1 LQALAWTTRPR
12 RPGDAGNSLYN
23 VEAEVAVT
31 SAQVDDMPSTT
42 DALGT
47 SQRLAIA
54 GAGFF
59 TAASGVMA
67 AASAPDVARFIV
79 SACALAFL
87 AALVG
92 GSIEQIGERLG
103 PGPTGLLQSS
113 IGNLPELLVA
123 IFALRSGLTTV
134 VQAALVGSVLGTLLL
149 VLGAAFLS
157 GGLRHGDQS
166 FRPEAPRMLVT
177 LLTLAVGAALV
188 PTLAARLDTPAVH
201 HTAALSDVTAVV
213 LLLVYIASIPFWLRG
228 GPGQLQAHAKVTVPS
243 GGTGPV
249 VATDAGSL
257 PRSVTGPSTGCW
269 SLRMAITMLAVAGVA
284 SGFVSDWFV
293 SSLIPATRSLGISPV
308 FTGLVIV
315 ALASNA
321 VENAAGIR
329 FAWKARPD
337 LAISTILNSP
347 LQITLFLIPVLV
359 LVSPVIGPAHL
370 TLVFPPLLVAALA
383 VGVVVV
389 GVVVYDGEYSWLE
402 GVALIAL
409 YVIVAT
415 AFWWG

>member
-1 LQALAWTTRPR
+1 
-12 RPGDAGNSLYN
+12 
-23 VEAEVAVT
+23 
-31 SAQVDDMPSTT
+31 MPSTT

-54 GAGFF
+54 GAGIF
-59 TAASGVMA
+59 TAASGLMA

-201 HTAALSDVTAVV
+201 HVAALSDVTAVV

-228 GPGQLQAHAKVTVPS
+228 GPGQLQTHAKATVPS
-243 GGTGPV
+243 GDTGPI
-249 VATDAGSL
+249 VATEAGSL
-257 PRSVTGPSTGCW
+257 PGSFTGPSAGCW
-269 SLRMAITMLAVAGVA
+269 SLRMAITILAVAGVA

-293 SSLIPATRSLGISPV
+293 SSLIPATHSLGISPV

-389 GVVVYDGEYSWLE
+389 GVVVYDGEYSWME
-402 GVALIAL
+402 GVALVAL

>member
-1 LQALAWTTRPR
+1 
-12 RPGDAGNSLYN
+12 
-23 VEAEVAVT
+23 
-31 SAQVDDMPSTT
+31 MPSTT

-54 GAGFF
+54 GAGTF
-59 TAASGVMA
+59 TAASGVMT

-92 GSIEQIGERLG
+92 ASIEQIGERLG

-201 HTAALSDVTAVV
+201 HTTALSDVTAVV

-228 GPGQLQAHAKVTVPS
+228 GPGQLQAQAKPEPT
-243 GGTGPV
+243 
-249 VATDAGSL
+249 A
-257 PRSVTGPSTGCW
+257 GCW
-269 SLRMAITMLAVAGVA
+269 SLGVAITVLALAGVA

-315 ALASNA
+315 AIASNA

-359 LVSPVIGPAHL
+359 LVSPLIGPAHL
-370 TLVFPPLLVAALA
+370 TLVFPPLLIAALA
-383 VGVVVV
+383 LGVVVV

>member
-1 LQALAWTTRPR
+1 MAP
-12 RPGDAGNSLYN
+12 D
-23 VEAEVAVT
+23 VAVT

-54 GAGFF
+54 GAGIF
-59 TAASGVMA
+59 TAASGVMD

-92 GSIEQIGERLG
+92 ESIEQIGERLD

-157 GGLRHGDQS
+157 GGLRHGDQM

-201 HTAALSDVTAVV
+201 HTAALSDVTAVI
-213 LLLVYIASIPFWLRG
+213 LLLVYVASIPFWLRG
-228 GPGQLQAHAKVTVPS
+228 GPDQYQPS
-243 GGTGPV
+243 AETSAPQIATATA
-249 VATDAGSL
+249 VATAVATPAEAAERRALARSAMQTAAG
-257 PRSVTGPSTGCW
+257 GW
-269 SLRMAITMLAVAGVA
+269 SLSTAIAVLAAAGVA

-315 ALASNA
+315 AIASNA

-337 LAISTILNSP
+337 LAVSTILNSP
-347 LQITLFLIPVLV
+347 LQITLFLMPVLV
-359 LVSPVIGPAHL
+359 LVSPIIGPAHL

-383 VGVVVV
+383 LGVVVV

-409 YVIVAT
+409 YVIIAT

>member
-1 LQALAWTTRPR
+1 VAP
-12 RPGDAGNSLYN
+12 D
-23 VEAEVAVT
+23 VAVT

-54 GAGFF
+54 GAGIF
-59 TAASGVMA
+59 TAASGVMD

-92 GSIEQIGERLG
+92 ESIEQIGERLG

-123 IFALRSGLTTV
+123 IFALRSGLTKV

-157 GGLRHGDQS
+157 GGLRHGDQL

-201 HTAALSDVTAVV
+201 HTAALSDVTAVI
-213 LLLVYIASIPFWLRG
+213 LLIVYVASIPFWLRG
-228 GPGQLQAHAKVTVPS
+228 GPDQYQTSAETSAPKGAAAPAQAPAAVGERRPLTRS
-243 GGTGPV
+243 
-249 VATDAGSL
+249 ATQTTARG
-257 PRSVTGPSTGCW
+257 W
-269 SLRMAITMLAVAGVA
+269 SLSTAVALLAAAGVA

-315 ALASNA
+315 AIASNA

-337 LAISTILNSP
+337 LAVSTILNSP
-347 LQITLFLIPVLV
+347 LQITLFLMPVLV
-359 LVSPVIGPAHL
+359 LVSPIIGPAHL

-383 VGVVVV
+383 LGVVVV

-409 YVIVAT
+409 YVIIAT

>member
-1 LQALAWTTRPR
+1 
-12 RPGDAGNSLYN
+12 
-23 VEAEVAVT
+23 
-31 SAQVDDMPSTT
+31 MPSTT

-54 GAGFF
+54 GAGIF
-59 TAASGVMA
+59 TVASGVMA
-67 AASAPDVARFIV
+67 AASAPDVVRFTV
-79 SACALAFL
+79 SACALGFL

-92 GSIEQIGERLG
+92 QSIEQIGERLG

-149 VLGAAFLS
+149 VLGAAFLT
-157 GGLRHGDQS
+157 GGARHGDQL

-177 LLTLAVGAALV
+177 LLTLAVGATLV

-201 HTAALSDVTAVV
+201 HTAALSDVTAAV
-213 LLLVYIASIPFWLRG
+213 LLLVYVASIPFWLRG
-228 GPGQLQAHAKVTVPS
+228 GPDQSQTYAKTSAPQS
-243 GGTGPV
+243 GAGPP
-249 VATDAGSL
+249 VATEGRPLTGSLTGSPPGSLTGSLTGSL
-257 PRSVTGPSTGCW
+257 PSSLTGPSAGGR
-269 SLRMAITMLAVAGVA
+269 SLGLAITVLAVAGVA

-293 SSLIPATRSLGISPV
+293 SSLIPATHSLGISPV

-315 ALASNA
+315 AIASNA

-337 LAISTILNSP
+337 LAISTILSSP
-347 LQITLFLIPVLV
+347 LQITLFLTPVLV
-359 LVSPVIGPAHL
+359 LVSPLIGPAHL

-383 VGVVVV
+383 VAVVVV
-389 GVVVYDGEYSWLE
+389 GVVIYDGEYSWLE

-415 AFWWG
+415 ALWWG

>member
-1 LQALAWTTRPR
+1 
-12 RPGDAGNSLYN
+12 
-23 VEAEVAVT
+23 
-31 SAQVDDMPSTT
+31 MPSTT

-54 GAGFF
+54 GAGIF
-59 TAASGVMA
+59 TAASGLMA

-92 GSIEQIGERLG
+92 QSIEQIGERLG

-134 VQAALVGSVLGTLLL
+134 VQAALVGSVLGNLLL

-157 GGLRHGDQS
+157 GGARHGNQS
-166 FRPEAPRMLVT
+166 FEPEAPRMLVT

-201 HTAALSDVTAVV
+201 HTAALSDITAIV
-213 LLLVYIASIPFWLRG
+213 LLLVYAASIPFWLRG
-228 GPGQLQAHAKVTVPS
+228 GPDYVQTDSRAGAHPS
-243 GGTGPV
+243 DPRPGVGAEEPPL
-249 VATDAGSL
+249 AGAL
-257 PRSVTGPSTGCW
+257 AGRTARSW
-269 SLRMAITMLAVAGVA
+269 SLRTAITLLAAAGVA

-293 SSLIPATRSLGISPV
+293 SSLVPATRSLGISPV

-315 ALASNA
+315 AIASNA
-321 VENAAGIR
+321 VENAAGIG

-347 LQITLFLIPVLV
+347 LQITLFLTPVLV
-359 LVSPVIGPAHL
+359 LVSPLIGPAHL
-370 TLVFPPLLVAALA
+370 TLVFPPLLIAALA

-389 GVVVYDGEYSWLE
+389 GVVVYDGEYSWME

-409 YVIVAT
+409 YVIVAA

>member
-23 VEAEVAVT
+23 VEPEVAVT

-54 GAGFF
+54 GAGIF
-59 TAASGVMA
+59 TVASGVMA
-67 AASAPDVARFIV
+67 AAGAPDVARFIV
-79 SACALAFL
+79 SAGALAFL

-92 GSIEQIGERLG
+92 YSIEQIGERLG

-113 IGNLPELLVA
+113 VGNLPELLVA
-123 IFALRSGLTTV
+123 IFALRSGLTSV

-188 PTLAARLDTPAVH
+188 PTLAARLDTHAAH
-201 HTAALSDVTAVV
+201 HTAALSDVTAIV
-213 LLLVYIASIPFWLRG
+213 LLLVYVASIPFWLRG
-228 GPGQLQAHAKVTVPS
+228 GPDQSQTSRTEPIK
-243 GGTGPV
+243 
-249 VATDAGSL
+249 
-257 PRSVTGPSTGCW
+257 GCW
-269 SLRMAITMLAVAGVA
+269 SLRLAITMLAVAGVA

-293 SSLIPATRSLGISPV
+293 SSLVPATRSLGISPV

-347 LQITLFLIPVLV
+347 LQITLFLVPVLV
-359 LVSPVIGPAHL
+359 LASPLIGPAHL

-383 VGVVVV
+383 IGVVVV
-389 GVVVYDGEYSWLE
+389 GVVVYDGEYSWME
-402 GVALIAL
+402 GVALVAL

>member
-1 LQALAWTTRPR
+1 
-12 RPGDAGNSLYN
+12 
-23 VEAEVAVT
+23 
-31 SAQVDDMPSTT
+31 MPSTT

-54 GAGFF
+54 GAGIF
-59 TAASGVMA
+59 TAASGVMD

-92 GSIEQIGERLG
+92 ESIEQIGERLG

-123 IFALRSGLTTV
+123 IFALRSGLTKV

-157 GGLRHGDQS
+157 GGLRHGDQM

-201 HTAALSDVTAVV
+201 HTAALSDVTAVI
-213 LLLVYIASIPFWLRG
+213 LLIVYVASIPFWLRG
-228 GPGQLQAHAKVTVPS
+228 GPDQYQTSAETSAPQSMAGPDLAPEARTLTS
-243 GGTGPV
+243 SLTGRT
-249 VATDAGSL
+249 A
-257 PRSVTGPSTGCW
+257 GCW
-269 SLRMAITMLAVAGVA
+269 SLRTAITVLAVAGVA

-293 SSLIPATRSLGISPV
+293 SSLVPATHSLGISPV

-315 ALASNA
+315 AIASNA

-337 LAISTILNSP
+337 LAVSTILNSP
-347 LQITLFLIPVLV
+347 LQITLFLMPVLV
-359 LVSPVIGPAHL
+359 LVSPIIGPAHL

-383 VGVVVV
+383 LGVVVV

-409 YVIVAT
+409 YVIIAT

>member
-1 LQALAWTTRPR
+1 VAQ
-12 RPGDAGNSLYN
+12 D
-23 VEAEVAVT
+23 VAVT
-31 SAQVDDMPSTT
+31 SAEVDDMPSTT

-47 SQRLAIA
+47 PQRLAIA
-54 GAGFF
+54 GAGIF
-59 TAASGVMA
+59 TAASGVMD

-92 GSIEQIGERLG
+92 ESIEQVGERLG

-113 IGNLPELLVA
+113 VGNLPELLVA

-157 GGLRHGDQS
+157 GGARHGDQF

-201 HTAALSDVTAVV
+201 HVAALSDVTAVV
-213 LLLVYIASIPFWLRG
+213 LLLVYAASIPFWLRG
-228 GPGQLQAHAKVTVPS
+228 GPDQYQTSAETSAPPS
-243 GGTGPV
+243 IAGPV
-249 VATDAGSL
+249 LADEARPLAAST
-257 PRSVTGPSTGCW
+257 TGPSVGCW
-269 SLRMAITMLAVAGVA
+269 SLRTAITVLAVAGVA

-293 SSLIPATRSLGISPV
+293 SSLVPATHSLGISPV

-315 ALASNA
+315 AIASNA

-337 LAISTILNSP
+337 LAINTILTSP

-383 VGVVVV
+383 LGVVVV
-389 GVVVYDGEYSWLE
+389 GVVIYDGEYTWLE

-409 YVIVAT
+409 YVIIAT

>member
-54 GAGFF
+54 GAGIF

-177 LLTLAVGAALV
+177 LLTLAVGAAL
-188 PTLAARLDTPAVH
+188 

-213 LLLVYIASIPFWLRG
+213 LLIVYIASIPFWLRG
-228 GPGQLQAHAKVTVPS
+228 GPGQLQTHAKAKVPS
-243 GGTGPV
+243 GDTGPV
-249 VATDAGSL
+249 VATEAGSL
-257 PRSVTGPSTGCW
+257 PRSLTGPSAGCW
-269 SLRMAITMLAVAGVA
+269 SLRMAMTMLAVAGVA

-293 SSLIPATRSLGISPV
+293 SSLIPATRSLDISPV

-359 LVSPVIGPAHL
+359 LVSPVIGPSHL

-383 VGVVVV
+383 LGVVVV

>member
-1 LQALAWTTRPR
+1 
-12 RPGDAGNSLYN
+12 
-23 VEAEVAVT
+23 
-31 SAQVDDMPSTT
+31 MPSTT

-54 GAGFF
+54 GAGIF
-59 TAASGVMA
+59 TAASGLMA

-157 GGLRHGDQS
+157 GGLRHGDQN

-228 GPGQLQAHAKVTVPS
+228 GPGQLQTHAKATVPS
-243 GGTGPV
+243 GDTGPI
-249 VATDAGSL
+249 VATEAGSL
-257 PRSVTGPSTGCW
+257 PGSFTGPSAGCW
-269 SLRMAITMLAVAGVA
+269 SLRMAITILAVAGVA

-293 SSLIPATRSLGISPV
+293 SSLIPATHSLGISPV

-389 GVVVYDGEYSWLE
+389 GVVVYDGEYSWME
-402 GVALIAL
+402 GVALVAL

>member
-23 VEAEVAVT
+23 VEAGVAVT

-54 GAGFF
+54 GAGIF
-59 TAASGVMA
+59 TAASGLMA

-228 GPGQLQAHAKVTVPS
+228 GPGQLQTHAKATVPS
-243 GGTGPV
+243 GDTGPI
-249 VATDAGSL
+249 VATEAGSL
-257 PRSVTGPSTGCW
+257 PGSRTGPRAGCW
-269 SLRMAITMLAVAGVA
+269 SLRMAITILAVAGVA

-293 SSLIPATRSLGISPV
+293 SSLIPATHSLGISPV

-389 GVVVYDGEYSWLE
+389 GVVVYDGEYSWME
-402 GVALIAL
+402 GVALVAL

>member
-1 LQALAWTTRPR
+1 VAP
-12 RPGDAGNSLYN
+12 D
-23 VEAEVAVT
+23 VAVT

-54 GAGFF
+54 GAGIL
-59 TAASGVMA
+59 TAASGLTA
-67 AASAPDVARFIV
+67 AAKAPDVARFIV

-92 GSIEQIGERLG
+92 QSIEQIGERLG

-149 VLGAAFLS
+149 VLGAAFLT
-157 GGLRHGDQS
+157 GGARHGDQL

-177 LLTLAVGAALV
+177 LLTVAVGATLV

-201 HTAALSDVTAVV
+201 HVAALSDVTAVI
-213 LLLVYIASIPFWLRG
+213 LLLVYATSIPFWLRG
-228 GPGQLQAHAKVTVPS
+228 GPDHLKTDANTSAPPNDA
-243 GGTGPV
+243 GPV
-249 VATDAGSL
+249 GAAEARPRPSSLAG
-257 PRSVTGPSTGCW
+257 PTAGCW
-269 SLRMAITMLAVAGVA
+269 SLPMAITVLAVAGVA

-293 SSLIPATRSLGISPV
+293 SSLVPATRSLGISPV

-315 ALASNA
+315 AIASNA

-337 LAISTILNSP
+337 LAISTILTSP

-383 VGVVVV
+383 LGVVVV
-389 GVVVYDGEYSWLE
+389 GVVVYDGEYTWLE

>member
-1 LQALAWTTRPR
+1 
-12 RPGDAGNSLYN
+12 
-23 VEAEVAVT
+23 
-31 SAQVDDMPSTT
+31 MPSTT

-54 GAGFF
+54 GAGIF
-59 TAASGVMA
+59 TVASGVMA
-67 AASAPDVARFIV
+67 AASGPDVARFII

-92 GSIEQIGERLG
+92 QAIEQIGERLG

-113 IGNLPELLVA
+113 VGNLPELLVA
-123 IFALRSGLTTV
+123 IFALRSGLTKV

-149 VLGAAFLS
+149 VLGLAFLS
-157 GGLRHGDQS
+157 GGARHGDQR

-201 HTAALSDVTAVV
+201 HTAALSDVTAIV

-228 GPGQLQAHAKVTVPS
+228 GPDQPQSYAKTGSPS
-243 GGTGPV
+243 GGAAPV
-249 VATDAGSL
+249 PPSVARPLRT
-257 PRSVTGPSTGCW
+257 PPPPPSPSCW
-269 SLRMAITMLAVAGVA
+269 SLGMALTALAAAGIA

-293 SSLIPATRSLGISPV
+293 SSLVPATRSLDISPV

-315 ALASNA
+315 AIASNA

-329 FAWKARPD
+329 FAWKASPD

-347 LQITLFLIPVLV
+347 LQITLFLTPVLV
-359 LVSPVIGPAHL
+359 LVSPLIGPAHL

-383 VGVVVV
+383 LGVVVV

-409 YVIVAT
+409 YVIIAT

>member
-1 LQALAWTTRPR
+1 MAP
-12 RPGDAGNSLYN
+12 D
-23 VEAEVAVT
+23 VAVT

-54 GAGFF
+54 GAGIF

-92 GSIEQIGERLG
+92 ESIEQIGERLG

-157 GGLRHGDQS
+157 GGARHGDQL

-213 LLLVYIASIPFWLRG
+213 LLLVYAASIPFWLRG
-228 GPGQLQAHAKVTVPS
+228 GPDQFKTEWGDERAPERRWSGPGALGQRPLTRFTH
-243 GGTGPV
+243 
-249 VATDAGSL
+249 ATDRWVLVAPQGDRRAGSRRRRVGICLGLVRFVPGPRDPL
-257 PRSVTGPSTGCW
+257 PRHLARLHRPGDRGNRLERRRERGRYPLRLESQTGSC
-269 SLRMAITMLAVAGVA
+269 R
-284 SGFVSDWFV
+284 
-293 SSLIPATRSLGISPV
+293 
-308 FTGLVIV
+308 
-315 ALASNA
+315 
-321 VENAAGIR
+321 
-329 FAWKARPD
+329 
-337 LAISTILNSP
+337 
-347 LQITLFLIPVLV
+347 
-359 LVSPVIGPAHL
+359 
-370 TLVFPPLLVAALA
+370 
-383 VGVVVV
+383 
-389 GVVVYDGEYSWLE
+389 
-402 GVALIAL
+402 
-409 YVIVAT
+409 
-415 AFWWG
+415 